1 MNKNT
6 IMKYFMY
13 EIEDD
18 EVKSSKGEIA
28 EVPADYI
35 EYQNTFGIERI
46 YYKINGTKITNVIG
60 EGFSEETAKARVED
74 FISALNVNLY

>member
-1 MNKNT
+1 
-6 IMKYFMY
+6 MKYFMY

-18 EVKSSKGEIA
+18 EAKSSKGEIA